1 MPHLR
6 TFTQNF
12 NQTHTMPATVAILT
26 FNPFQEN
33 TYVIY
38 DETGECVIIDPGCY
52 EAHERI
58 ALESFISENNLRPVR
73 LLNTHCHIDHIFGNH
88 YVSSRWKLEL
98 EIHQGELPVLEAA
111 PEISRFYSIPAGDP
125 SPAPGRFIA
134 GGETIAFGHTEL
146 KALFTPG
153 HSPASLSFY
162 CKKEN
167 FLIAGDVLFRE
178 SIGRTDLPGG
188 DHDTLIRSIKTQLFP
203 LGDEVKVYPGHGP
216 ATTIGHE
223 RQSNPFL

>member
-1 MPHLR
+1 
-6 TFTQNF
+6 
-12 NQTHTMPATVAILT
+12 MPATVAFLT

-38 DETGECVIIDPGCY
+38 DESGECVIIDPGCY

-58 ALESFISENNLRPVR
+58 ALETFISENNLHPVR
-73 LLNTHCHIDHIFGNH
+73 LLNTHCHIDHVFGNRF
-88 YVSSRWKLEL
+88 VSRRWKLEL
-98 EIHQGELPVLEAA
+98 EIHRGELTVLEAV
-111 PEISRFYSIPAGDP
+111 PQISQFYSIPAGDP

-134 GGETIAFGHTEL
+134 GDEIIAFGNTGL
-146 KALFTPG
+146 KAILTPG

-162 CKKEN
+162 CEKDN

-178 SIGRTDLPGG
+178 SIGRSDLPGG
-188 DHDTLIRSIKTQLFP
+188 DQDTLIRSIKTQLFP

-223 RQSNPFL
+223 RESNPFL